1 VPCGKSFFP
10 LRRPFGFQQEECHTS
25 FWKATGKD
33 GDYAFDKVAS
43 NISGDYKFVIKPRN
57 GLVGK
62 FKGHSVDG
70 WWIQDE
76 A

>member
-1 VPCGKSFFP
+1 VIMHLTKLRATFP
-10 LRRPFGFQQEECHTS
+10 
-25 FWKATGKD
+25 AT
-33 GDYAFDKVAS
+33 
-43 NISGDYKFVIKPRN
+43 IKFVIKPRN

>member
-1 VPCGKSFFP
+1 LVSNRKNATLRFGK
-10 LRRPFGFQQEECHTS
+10 QQEKTVIMHLT
-25 FWKATGKD
+25 KLRATFP
-33 GDYAFDKVAS
+33 AT
-43 NISGDYKFVIKPRN
+43 IKFVIKPRN